1 MFVRVCVWVFSHTNI
16 GIFNFVS
23 NGCTLSVP
31 LHLYLYLFGSRIC
44 PSNRVEISVVALSV
58 AKAKLQAQSCK
69 GLVPVVLPTS
79 LVAPSHPLV
88 AARLFCSLTA
98 ALPPFGSHSAL
109 SLSLCTRSPILP
121 LSRDT
126 FVHCALPCRPAT
138 PRLNWELINRAI
150 PFDWRCLSSIESC
163 VDVPLHWISANNR
176 AGDYVTVF
184 TRLSLSLSLSAEFA
198 LSGTCSAH
206 SRVYFMDHNSVV
218 PPDIYTI
225 YILAPDLPPMPR
237 RNKRNNDEHRI
248 ATCLRVDTN

>member
-1 MFVRVCVWVFSHTNI
+1 M
-16 GIFNFVS
+16 
-23 NGCTLSVP
+23 
-31 LHLYLYLFGSRIC
+31 
-44 PSNRVEISVVALSV
+44 
-58 AKAKLQAQSCK
+58 
-69 GLVPVVLPTS
+69 
-79 LVAPSHPLV
+79 

-126 FVHCALPCRPAT
+126 FVHCALPRRPAT

-184 TRLSLSLSLSAEFA
+184 TRLSLSLSAEFA

-225 YILAPDLPPMPR
+225 YILAPDLPPHAKKKQKKQRRASHRDMPSSR
-237 RNKRNNDEHRI
+237 YKLGELRQIDTHTHIHRPQVCVSVCVCINNIQIHI
-248 ATCLRVDTN
+248 VNTYLHKVK